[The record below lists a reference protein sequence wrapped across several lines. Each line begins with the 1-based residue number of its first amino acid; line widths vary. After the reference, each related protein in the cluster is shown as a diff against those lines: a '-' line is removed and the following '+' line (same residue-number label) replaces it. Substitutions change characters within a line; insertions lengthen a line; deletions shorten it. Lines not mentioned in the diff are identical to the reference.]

1 MKKEDASRPAL
12 ESDPTAGPPPAE
24 TLGDAQEHPEV
35 LTIVGIGA
43 SAGGLDALQKLLP
56 GLPAGVGMAY
66 VIVQHLAPQH
76 ISTLPDLLARHT
88 DLSIVTIANGLQMAA
103 DTIYITP
110 PNTDVVLI
118 EDRLVLRKGADIGP
132 KPSIDVFFRSL
143 AEAKQAHAVGII
155 LSGTGTDGAHGIRAI
170 KSHEGITM
178 AQMVISAKFDGM
190 PRAAIETGL
199 VDLVLPPEK
208 IGPEL
213 RIALA
218 YPHLISKV
226 PVKRGADEIGTI
238 LARLHEVLGVDF
250 SDYKRN
256 TIHRRISRRMAIH
269 KIDELKHYIALIDN
283 QPEELTALYK
293 DMLISVTGFFR
304 DGPAF
309 EALAAALRRLMAGKQ
324 RGDTFRAWVPGCAT
338 GEEAYSI
345 AMLMADIMG
354 EDLCKYRYQIFATDL
369 DEDSVQLARKAVYPV
384 ATVMETDGR
393 RFEKFFVPGNNA
405 IAVSKQIR
413 DMVILA
419 RHDLIKDTNFMHLDL
434 ISCRNL
440 LIYINPDLQDK
451 LLSLFHFSLDPDG
464 LLFLGKSESVG
475 QRLDLFKAL
484 DMKWKIFQRRE
495 TPSRRLPELMQTRQV
510 TQMRG
515 FRTIMESQQD
525 SCAWREGDFFDSLL
539 EMMDCCAVLIDAKAT
554 IHYIRGDVNPYFKFP
569 VGSVRDNL
577 NAIELALPELRH
589 TLQSMLHKVSR
600 EAQTITSKSINFD
613 DDQRAVRI
621 KVGSAPRKDLEGYRI
636 IVFTPVEPSRIT
648 TRHDAAPDTAEHA
661 HIHELEEEL
670 QFTREHLQAT
680 VEELETSTEEL
691 QSLNEELQSSNEELQ
706 ATNEELETSNEE
718 LQASNEELNTV
729 NDELRA
735 KSEEA
740 THLLDSLT
748 QNEKR
753 YRGLVDNMNEA
764 LMLCE
769 IEYGA
774 DRRPTDLVIRKANR
788 SLKALLG
795 IRTRDLP
802 LRAGA
807 MPLPELIAAE
817 MLARFEAIAK
827 GGSPQHFEVHLAT
840 LAKDLFLSVYPVDE
854 GRLGMVCRDD
864 TERQRVD
871 TALRASEA
879 QYRTVGEAIPYG
891 VWITD
896 TEGFCTYVSPSFLE
910 MTGMTMAQVQELGW
924 MHLLPPEDV
933 EPTQTHWMT
942 CVRTGE
948 PFSREHRF
956 RAADGTFRHVLALG
970 RPVRD
975 DTGHI
980 VSWVGLNLDITERKK
995 AEEAIRRSNQEL
1007 EQFAY
1012 AASHDLQEPL
1022 RSMVGFL
1029 QLLEQDYGD
1038 RVDAAGQHYIERAV
1052 AAGHR
1057 MQRMIRDLL
1066 ALSQATTSRG
1076 RVAATDLNQL
1086 IRRVLAEL
1094 EPALQAKKVR
1104 VTCSDL
1110 PTLNV
1115 DANQIARV
1123 FQNLVLNAVK
1133 YNQSLQPEIVIEGRE
1148 EPDGYH
1154 FQVRDNGIG
1163 IEPRFHERIFKVF
1176 QRLHTESE
1184 YEGTGL
1190 GLALC
1195 KKTVERHGGTIWVSS
1210 QLNEGATFHFTLP
1223 REGGFA

>member
-1 MKKEDASRPAL
+1 MKKEDASRPAR
-12 ESDPTAGPPPAE
+12 ESGPPAGPPP
-24 TLGDAQEHPEV
+24 TGNVVDSQEHPDV

-76 ISTLPDLLARHT
+76 ISTLPDLLARYT
-88 DLSIVTIANGLQMAA
+88 DLAIVTIADGLRVQA

-110 PNTDVVLI
+110 PNTDVALI

-132 KPSIDVFFRSL
+132 KPSIDVFLRSL

-178 AQMVISAKFDGM
+178 AQMAVSAKFDGM

-213 RIALA
+213 RIALT

-226 PVKRGADEIGTI
+226 PVKRDVDEISAL
-238 LARLHEVLGVDF
+238 LARLHEHLGVDF

-269 KIDELKHYIALIDN
+269 KIDELKHYIALIDK
-283 QPEELTALYK
+283 QPEELAALYK

-309 EALAAALRRLMAGKQ
+309 EALATALRKMLAGKQ

-345 AMLMADIMG
+345 AMLIADIMG

-369 DEDSVQLARKAVYPV
+369 DEEAVQLARKAVYPV
-384 ATVMETDGR
+384 ATVMETDGQ
-393 RFEKFFVPGNNA
+393 RFEKFFMPGNNE

-451 LLSLFHFSLDPDG
+451 LLSLFHFSLNPDG

-495 TPSRRLPELMQTRQV
+495 TPARRLPELMQSRQV
-510 TQMRG
+510 PQMTG
-515 FRTIMESQQD
+515 LRTAMESQQD
-525 SCAWREGDFFDSLL
+525 SCVWQEDDFFDSLL
-539 EMMDCCAVLIDAKAT
+539 GMMDCCAVLIDAKAT

-577 NAIELALPELRH
+577 NAIELALPELRF
-589 TLQSMLHKVSR
+589 TLQSMIHKVSR
-600 EAQTITSKSINFD
+600 DAQTITSKTINFD
-613 DDQRAVRI
+613 DDQKAVRI

-648 TRHDAAPDTAEHA
+648 TRRDVAPDTAEYA
-661 HIHELEEEL
+661 HIRELEEEL

-748 QNEKR
+748 QSEKR

-774 DRRPTDLVIRKANR
+774 DRRPTDLVIQKTNR
-788 SLKALLG
+788 SLKRLLG

-807 MPLPELIAAE
+807 MPLRELISAE
-817 MLARFEAIAK
+817 MLNRFEVIVK
-827 GGSPQHFEVHLAT
+827 GGPPQHFEVHLET
-840 LAKDLFLSVYPVDE
+840 LAKDLILSVYQVAE
-854 GRLGMVCRDD
+854 GRLGMVCHDD
-864 TERQRVD
+864 TER
-871 TALRASEA
+871 
-879 QYRTVGEAIPYG
+879 
-891 VWITD
+891 
-896 TEGFCTYVSPSFLE
+896 
-910 MTGMTMAQVQELGW
+910 
-924 MHLLPPEDV
+924 
-933 EPTQTHWMT
+933 
-942 CVRTGE
+942 
-948 PFSREHRF
+948 
-956 RAADGTFRHVLALG
+956 
-970 RPVRD
+970 
-975 DTGHI
+975 
-980 VSWVGLNLDITERKK
+980 KK
-995 AEEAIRRSNQEL
+995 IEEAIQRSNREL

-1022 RSMVGFL
+1022 RAMVGFL

-1076 RVAATDLNQL
+1076 LVVATDFNQL

-1094 EPALQAKKVR
+1094 KPALQAKKVR

-1115 DANQIARV
+1115 EANQVARV
-1123 FQNLVLNAVK
+1123 FQNLVMNAVK
-1133 YNQSLQPEIVIEGRE
+1133 YNESPQPEIVIEGQRIR
-1148 EPDGYH
+1148 DGYH

-1163 IEPRFHERIFKVF
+1163 IEPQFHDRIFKVF

-1195 KKTVERHGGTIWVSS
+1195 KKIVERHGGTIWVNS
-1210 QLNEGATFHFTLP
+1210 QPNEGATFHFTLP